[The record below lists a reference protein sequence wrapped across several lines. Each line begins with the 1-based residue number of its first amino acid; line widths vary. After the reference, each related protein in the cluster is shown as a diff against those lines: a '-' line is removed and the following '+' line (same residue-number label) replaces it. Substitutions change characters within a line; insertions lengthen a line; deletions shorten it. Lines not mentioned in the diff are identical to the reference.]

1 MALKASPVAGLFP
14 PLRPSLSSSSASTSN
29 PPYTLRLLP
38 LRSSFFG
45 NSGGALKVNQL
56 RLACDNRLKC
66 NGHGATMNLFERFS
80 RVVKSY
86 ANALIS
92 SFEDPEKILEQ
103 TVIEMNSDLTKMRQA
118 TAQVLASQKQLQN
131 KYKAS
136 QQSSDDWYKRAQLAL
151 AKGDEDLAREALK
164 RRKSFADNASA
175 LKTQLDQQK
184 GVVDNLVSN
193 TRLLESKIQEAKAK
207 KDTLLARART
217 AKTATKVQE
226 MIGTVNTSGALSA
239 FEKMEEKVMA
249 MESEADALTQIGTDE
264 LEGKFQMLETSSVDD
279 DLASLKKELS
289 GSSKKGEL
297 PAGRSSVAAAS
308 TTRYPFKDSEIE
320 NELNELRRKANEY

>member
-14 PLRPSLSSSSASTSN
+14 PLRPTASSSPSTSN
-29 PPYTLRLLP
+29 RPCSLRVLP
-38 LRSSFFG
+38 LRPSFFG
-45 NSGGALKVNQL
+45 NSSGSLRVNEL
-56 RLACDNRLKC
+56 RLACANRLKC
-66 NGHGATMNLFERFS
+66 NGHGGATMNLFERFS

-131 KYKAS
+131 KYKAA

-279 DLASLKKELS
+279 DLADLKKELS

-297 PAGRSSVAAAS
+297 PPGRSTVSAS
-308 TTRYPFKDSEIE
+308 TRYPFKDSEIE
-320 NELNELRRKANEY
+320 NELNELRRKANDF

>member
-14 PLRPSLSSSSASTSN
+14 PLRPTASTFN
-29 PPYTLRLLP
+29 RLRVLP
-38 LRSSFFG
+38 LRTSFFG
-45 NSGGALKVNQL
+45 NSGGALRVNEL
-56 RLACDNRLKC
+56 RLACASRLKC
-66 NGHGATMNLFERFS
+66 NAHGPTMNLFERFS

-118 TAQVLASQKQLQN
+118 TAQVLASQKQLEN

-136 QQSSDDWYKRAQLAL
+136 KQSSDDWYKRAQLAL

-164 RRKSFADNASA
+164 RRKSFADNAAA

-279 DLASLKKELS
+279 DLANLKKELS

-297 PAGRSSVAAAS
+297 PPGRSTVAAS
-308 TTRYPFKDSEIE
+308 TGYPFKDSEIE
-320 NELNELRRKANEY
+320 NELNELRRKANEF

>member
-1 MALKASPVAGLFP
+1 MALKASPVAGFFP
-14 PLRPSLSSSSASTSN
+14 HLRPTATSAPSTSN
-29 PPYTLRLLP
+29 RPCSLRLLT
-38 LRSSFFG
+38 LRTSFFG
-45 NSGGALKVNQL
+45 NSGGALRVNEL
-56 RLACDNRLKC
+56 RLTCANRLKC
-66 NGHGATMNLFERFS
+66 NAHGATMNLFERFS

-118 TAQVLASQKQLQN
+118 TAQVLASQKQLEN

-151 AKGDEDLAREALK
+151 AKGDENLAREALK
-164 RRKSFADNASA
+164 RRKSFADNATA

-279 DLASLKKELS
+279 DLANLKKELS

-297 PAGRSSVAAAS
+297 PPGRSTVAAS
-308 TTRYPFKDSEIE
+308 TRYPFKDSEIE
-320 NELNELRRKANEY
+320 NELNELRRKANEF